1 MAAWEAWGTECFRRL
16 IGDYSL
22 AVWEPNRRTLTM
34 AKDFI
39 GVRYL
44 YYEILPE
51 GMRGGARSHDEL
63 GDAEPPSGP
72 CIWWCSRLEPLIL
85 LSGRQY
91 DINEEYI
98 AGYFAFHPANH
109 ITPYVGVDA
118 LPAGHYV
125 QIRNGQKKLVQYWH
139 FDPDRRITYK
149 TDGEY
154 EEHFRHV
161 FFQSVK
167 RRLRTDAPIVAGLSG
182 GRDSSAIVCVADE
195 LILKGEA
202 ETPRL
207 DTYSRYDEDEPFGND
222 KPYLTIVEQ
231 KRGRTGHH
239 FGHGKSDSSTL
250 ITPTSNPARRHLQ
263 LLDLDC
269 FSAHPGINQSG
280 AESVQQR
287 MEFMKGNGYRII
299 LAGIGGDEFT
309 GGVPYCISELAG
321 L

>member
-91 DINEEYI
+91 ELNEEYI

-109 ITPYVGVDA
+109 ITPYIGVDA
-118 LPAGHYV
+118 LPAGHYIQIRPNIAAV
-125 QIRNGQKKLVQYWH
+125 QIRLRGETARGLRKWLAGFGNGQ
-139 FDPDRRITYK
+139 R
-149 TDGEY
+149 
-154 EEHFRHV
+154 
-161 FFQSVK
+161 S
-167 RRLRTDAPIVAGLSG
+167 
-182 GRDSSAIVCVADE
+182 
-195 LILKGEA
+195 
-202 ETPRL
+202 
-207 DTYSRYDEDEPFGND
+207 
-222 KPYLTIVEQ
+222 
-231 KRGRTGHH
+231 TGHLTSL
-239 FGHGKSDSSTL
+239 GTKTVVPGAPR
-250 ITPTSNPARRHLQ
+250 TPA
-263 LLDLDC
+263 
-269 FSAHPGINQSG
+269 
-280 AESVQQR
+280 
-287 MEFMKGNGYRII
+287 
-299 LAGIGGDEFT
+299 
-309 GGVPYCISELAG
+309 
-321 L
+321 